1 MSGTCTG
8 GMAIASTT
16 IQTTS
21 RSSVEGD
28 EGWLLGAGGSFAY
41 LAPDGNHRTA
51 AEVAPGGNRMNDG
64 ACDPQGRF
72 WGGTLR
78 RCSVCS

>member
-28 EGWLLGAGGSFAY
+28 EGWLLGAGRSFAY
-41 LAPDGNHRTA
+41 LAPDGTHRTI
-51 AEVAPGGNRMNDG
+51 AEVAPAGTHMNDG
-64 ACDPQGRF
+64 AYDPRAGSGTGR
-72 WGGTLR
+72 
-78 RCSVCS
+78 